1 MLLALA
7 LLLVAPSLAL
17 TPAADACAAVGLQA
31 GVPCG
36 RIYPVITINSAS
48 SGYANLT
55 PNLTVTL
62 DATLDFSFKMLGE
75 GYAPVPPTDPITIT
89 FEFPRKPAWVDMSV
103 EPDSIPVDVNDP
115 THMQPDPANPAGPE
129 ITYDYQVPIKVHV
142 TLVGQ
147 AVLRDGFDYAKL
159 LLFAKSSENGLYQSG
174 YGIKEFRAIPAG
186 AIHESDVAQDRYATV
201 PLPAFTLKPAT
212 AEAAGERVTLTPP
225 SSGPFWQPQ
234 KFAARI
240 DPAPAGKVVAAL
252 HDEWGDL
259 VYATQPLDAS
269 SGQVAF
275 TATLAK
281 PGLHTATF
289 TILPDPGS
297 AAPPVTIPVSFVAGD
312 VSPEGYA
319 YPKDYAVV
327 DSAVVGA
334 PNGNTGDALAQV
346 ERDVPLFA
354 FDNAQSVTATITLET
369 PGQALD
375 KGAASLNML
384 LLDPEGKVLQTAA
397 ADPVTYPQRTLRIGS
412 VPEEGWYTLRVK
424 GVGLPEQ
431 SAWDVKAEVAYSSL
445 TPARNRAHG
454 VAEPTPA
461 MLGEAGHNVTLPVAG
476 LKVWAAGDLTPRL
489 DNLSAQYAITVY
501 GPNGTLAYAS
511 GLRGGKASLSPPAP
525 GEYRAFVYAQPSAP
539 GAPFSPFVRAFTF
552 DVGAGNTTVA
562 KTFAL
567 ADTVEVPQS
576 PMGGVVAIYGFP
588 AGAPE
593 PKVSLTAAPPGATL
607 ASTVK
612 DANGTKLLVVSAQNP
627 GPAGT
632 ADVKASAEFA
642 SPQTLV
648 GPLAATAGDAGK
660 GIPLAG
666 SALAVLA
673 LAGAAAVA
681 VALVRRR

>member
-1 MLLALA
+1 VLGGAKLPLVVLHEEAGRERHGGLAPLGELEAREARGVRLGVDARLAHLHVLAHRGARAGGGRGVRRDAAGEERQDREQGEGAHGPAHAWAAYMAFLAALGEEVCRKPFKRRARSRRAGPLVRRGMLLALA

-289 TILPDPGS
+289 AILPDPGS

-412 VPEEGWYTLRVK
+412 VPEEGWYT
-424 GVGLPEQ
+424 
-431 SAWDVKAEVAYSSL
+431 
-445 TPARNRAHG
+445 
-454 VAEPTPA
+454 
-461 MLGEAGHNVTLPVAG
+461 
-476 LKVWAAGDLTPRL
+476 
-489 DNLSAQYAITVY
+489 
-501 GPNGTLAYAS
+501 
-511 GLRGGKASLSPPAP
+511 
-525 GEYRAFVYAQPSAP
+525 
-539 GAPFSPFVRAFTF
+539 
-552 DVGAGNTTVA
+552 
-562 KTFAL
+562 
-567 ADTVEVPQS
+567 
-576 PMGGVVAIYGFP
+576 
-588 AGAPE
+588 
-593 PKVSLTAAPPGATL
+593 
-607 ASTVK
+607 
-612 DANGTKLLVVSAQNP
+612 
-627 GPAGT
+627 
-632 ADVKASAEFA
+632 
-642 SPQTLV
+642 
-648 GPLAATAGDAGK
+648 
-660 GIPLAG
+660 
-666 SALAVLA
+666 
-673 LAGAAAVA
+673 
-681 VALVRRR
+681 